1 MQEAAPAAA
10 ASADRAAADLNLDL
24 SAARHVWLSKTTL
37 ALLLKSG
44 QLVLTHLIM
53 EAGNVKQMKVLV
65 CTTCLVIGQ
74 VSATLASCKFPV
86 VDCKYIIFSYE
97 VRLKVSH

>member
-10 ASADRAAADLNLDL
+10 ASADRAAAELNLDL

-53 EAGNVKQMKVLV
+53 EAGNVKQMKVQQSLLIM
-65 CTTCLVIGQ
+65 TNLHTRKL
-74 VSATLASCKFPV
+74 SSC
-86 VDCKYIIFSYE
+86 
-97 VRLKVSH
+97 

>member
-53 EAGNVKQMKVLV
+53 EAGNVKQMKVQQSLLIM
-65 CTTCLVIGQ
+65 TNLHTRKL
-74 VSATLASCKFPV
+74 SSC
-86 VDCKYIIFSYE
+86 
-97 VRLKVSH
+97 